1 MLRERRMT
9 SRERGEGRSVVMGRG
24 LKYLGCTPRPRGGP
38 RCALSCE
45 PHSPRPRG
53 DLDPGLLLCP
63 SAPAP
68 SGRGGDPA
76 GTSPG
81 GGANLP
87 SSSGR
92 WFPEP
97 FLSRGVWRPGGRAAQ
112 DPRCGWGCSPTL
124 SLRTSTPSPRATPP
138 SCSPPAWEETGRRD
152 TRRCPARLSPTALTK
167 LPARPGG
174 DACQGCHSQG
184 RPPGC

>member
-9 SRERGEGRSVVMGRG
+9 SRERGEGMSVVVGRG
-24 LKYLGCTPRPRGGP
+24 LKYLGRTPRPRGGP
-38 RCALSCE
+38 GRAPSWE
-45 PHSPRPRG
+45 PHTRRPSG
-53 DLDPGLLLCP
+53 GLDPGLLLGP

-68 SGRGGDPA
+68 SRRGGDPA

-97 FLSRGVWRPGGRAAQ
+97 FLSRRHGGQGVVLPRPRDGGGDAPPLYPCAPQPPPHEPPLLPAAPGPGSDRQ
-112 DPRCGWGCSPTL
+112 EGH
-124 SLRTSTPSPRATPP
+124 A
-138 SCSPPAWEETGRRD
+138 GRR
-152 TRRCPARLSPTALTK
+152 PARLSPTALRK
-167 LPARPGG
+167 LPAGLRGG
-174 DACQGCHSQG
+174 
-184 RPPGC
+184 PPGC